1 MLERDRFTDVVLRDE
16 LRRLN
21 SHLPK
26 IRRTLQELLADNSP
40 SVSSVSGDTIRMKPE
55 ELKELAASLPDTAP
69 NRVRLP
75 LVLLRRRDLG
85 SGAFT
90 VLGDPYE
97 EYALLLLAGSF
108 DGTFEE
114 FKKRTHRT
122 ATIYKPQI
130 SRLLRRFHSL
140 IVIGFG
146 GAGLNES
153 SPIIGEK
160 LKL

>member
-1 MLERDRFTDVVLRDE
+1 MLERDRFADVVLRDE
-16 LRRLN
+16 LKRLN

-26 IRRTLQELLADNSP
+26 MRRTLQELLADNSP

-55 ELKELAASLPDTAP
+55 ELKELAASL
-69 NRVRLP
+69 

-97 EYALLLLAGSF
+97 EYALLLIAGSF

-114 FKKRTHRT
+114 FKEQTHRT
-122 ATIYKPQI
+122 ATIYKHQI
-130 SRLLRRFHSL
+130 SHLLRRFHSL

-153 SPIIGEK
+153 SPHYPGET
-160 LKL
+160 

>member
-1 MLERDRFTDVVLRDE
+1 M
-16 LRRLN
+16 
-21 SHLPK
+21 
-26 IRRTLQELLADNSP
+26 RRTLQELLADNSP

-97 EYALLLLAGSF
+97 EYALLLIAGSF
-108 DGTFEE
+108 DGTFEV
-114 FKKRTHRT
+114 FKEQTHRST
-122 ATIYKPQI
+122 TRYIPQI
-130 SRLLRRFHSL
+130 SGLLRRFHSL
-140 IVIGFG
+140 ILIGV
-146 GAGLNES
+146 GAAGRVES
-153 SPIIGEK
+153 TPHYPVP
-160 LKL
+160 

>member
-1 MLERDRFTDVVLRDE
+1 LLERDRFTDVVLRDE

-97 EYALLLLAGSF
+97 EYVLLVLAGSF

-114 FKKRTHRT
+114 FKEQTHRT

-153 SPIIGEK
+153 SPHYPGET
-160 LKL
+160 

>member
-1 MLERDRFTDVVLRDE
+1 LLERDRFTDVVLRDE

-26 IRRTLQELLADNSP
+26 IRRNLQELLADNSP

-75 LVLLRRRDLG
+75 LVLLGRRDLG

-114 FKKRTHRT
+114 FKERTHRT

-146 GAGLNES
+146 GASLNES
-153 SPIIGEK
+153 SPHYLGET
-160 LKL
+160 